1 MTRLYVRT
9 CLKQSTGIQYFDS
22 FLCVLLL
29 GLTPWQSRTCRRVVN
44 RTQNTDIG
52 YFDSFFPLFF
62 LLLSSWDW
70 PHSGRERTKT
80 FLNWTQIY
88 FDRFFSSS
96 GTDLMVKFNRYVK
109 QTTCNKLN
117 SMQLYVGLTSR
128 RRRTYDSVLKQTTC
142 KVLTA
147 FSGINF
153 MTQAKVVTYS
163 GSVVWVWD
171 WPHDKGGRT
180 TVY

>member
-1 MTRLYVRT
+1 
-9 CLKQSTGIQYFDS
+9 
-22 FLCVLLL
+22 
-29 GLTPWQSRTCRRVVN
+29 
-44 RTQNTDIG
+44 
-52 YFDSFFPLFF
+52 
-62 LLLSSWDW
+62 
-70 PHSGRERTKT
+70 
-80 FLNWTQIY
+80 
-88 FDRFFSSS
+88 
-96 GTDLMVKFNRYVK
+96 MVKFNRYVK

-128 RRRTYDSVLKQTTC
+128 RRRTYDFVLKQTTC